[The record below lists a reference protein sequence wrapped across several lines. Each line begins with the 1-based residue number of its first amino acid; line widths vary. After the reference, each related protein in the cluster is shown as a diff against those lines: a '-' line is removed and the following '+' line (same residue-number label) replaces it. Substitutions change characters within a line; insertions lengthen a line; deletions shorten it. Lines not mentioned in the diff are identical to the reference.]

1 MSARDVLDP
10 DVVDSLRQLTPAG
23 EPDVLGEILNLF
35 LDEVPK
41 KIAALRAAVT
51 SGDAVK
57 VQRLA
62 HSLKGSTGNIGAR
75 AMYDVCRQ
83 LDDRAKSGE
92 VARWHTL
99 ADALTAEY
107 GRVETE
113 IRRLLSGGETS
124 LQSGSRND

>member
-1 MSARDVLDP
+1 MSGRAVLDP
-10 DVVDSLRQLTPAG
+10 DVVESLRQLTPPG
-23 EPDVLGEILNLF
+23 EPDVLGEILSLF
-35 LDEVPK
+35 LDEVPR
-41 KIAALRAAVT
+41 KIATLRAAVT
-51 SGDAVK
+51 SGDAVE
-57 VQRLA
+57 VQRIA

-92 VARWHTL
+92 VARL
-99 ADALTAEY
+99 QPLVDALDAEY

-124 LQSGSRND
+124 LHSGSRTD